1 MAENPQV
8 ELSEYSCIEIPKLV
22 MTSNSN
28 SQAVFS

>member
-8 ELSEYSCIEIPKLV
+8 ELSGYSCIEIPKLV
-22 MTSNSN
+22 ITSNSN